1 MLAEL
6 QDIAAPLAA
15 ALAAGAVIGLE
26 RSYRGRFAGFRTH
39 ALVALASALMMLASV
54 HAEKWFPDLSDAF
67 DPTRVAQGIMT
78 GIGFVGA
85 GAIIKEGLTVR
96 GLTTA
101 ASIWVTAVIGIV
113 AGVGMYLAAACGTFL
128 TLATL
133 SVLGWIESHMTSESY
148 VRCTVRY
155 ARDAVAGESALRELV
170 GRHDFDV
177 RRISYRL
184 SGEGREFEYQ
194 LVLRTLHE
202 SNMGGL
208 ARTLREDPAVREF
221 RLVPI
226 SE

>member
-6 QDIAAPLAA
+6 QEIAAPLGA
-15 ALAAGAVIGLE
+15 ALLAGALIGLE

-39 ALVALASALMMLASV
+39 ALVALASAMMMLASV
-54 HAEKWFPDLSDAF
+54 FAEEWFPGLSDAF
-67 DPTRVAQGIMT
+67 DPTRVAQGVMT

-101 ASIWVTAVIGIV
+101 ASIWVTAVIGIL

-133 SVLGWIESHMTSESY
+133 SVLGWIETRMTSESY
-148 VRCTVRY
+148 IRCSVRY
-155 ARDAVAGESALRELV
+155 ARDGVASESALRELV
-170 GRHDFDV
+170 EHHHFHV
-177 RRISYRL
+177 RRLSYRL
-184 SGEGREFEYQ
+184 NRDGREFEYQ
-194 LVLRTLHE
+194 MVLRTLHE
-202 SNMGGL
+202 SNMGTL